1 MSDRLSTLTLLVLAG
16 LVAQGS
22 TTGASDPDL
31 GRYVHED
38 AVSCDEPP
46 PGWLDELSFFFGID
60 GSKQTQDFG
69 VNAHVGSQAS
79 LNWGVPLVPEWG
91 IGGQIG
97 TNFTAH
103 ANAVQVLELLGE
115 TKDRQ
120 QSYTTIGL
128 FQRIGGSGRSIAGRI
143 GWGVAWDY
151 LNQDYY
157 DDFDLN
163 QWRLRGTYGLTDR
176 DEVGIHAA
184 IRGGGDDGIFGSATP
199 VTLRP
204 ITQGYGFWRHFWA
217 TGAQT
222 TFWAGASEGHGENNA
237 VTGPAD
243 DKDNQFLFGADVLM
257 PLSDRLAI
265 YGEANFMMP
274 VDTGTVDAFLGVQY
288 YVGGRRAM
296 TRRGRYNPMFSTA
309 SPVAFSV
316 DLR

>member
-1 MSDRLSTLTLLVLAG
+1 M
-16 LVAQGS
+16 VAFAVPGW
-22 TTGASDPDL
+22 AVDPSL
-31 GRYVHED
+31 GQYVHD
-38 AVSCDEPP
+38 DTAGCDDRP
-46 PGWLDELSFFFGID
+46 PGLFDEISFFFGVD
-60 GSKQTQDFG
+60 GSKQPQDFG
-69 VNAHVGSQAS
+69 VNAHVGGQAS
-79 LNWGVPLVPEWG
+79 VNWGVPLLPE
-91 IGGQIG
+91 IGLGTQLG

-103 ANAVQVLELLGE
+103 ANAVQVLELVGE
-115 TKDRQ
+115 SKDRQ

-128 FQRIGGSGRSIAGRI
+128 FQRLGGTGRQLAGRI

-151 LNQDYY
+151 LNEDYY

-163 QWRLRGTYGLTDR
+163 QWRLRGTYGLTDY
-176 DEVGIHAA
+176 DEIGVNAA
-184 IRGGGDDGIFGSATP
+184 IRGGGDVGVFGADTP

-204 ITQGYGFWRHFWA
+204 ITQGYAFWRHFYA

-237 VTGPAD
+237 VTGPAADAD
-243 DKDNQFLFGADVLM
+243 DQFLFGADVLM
-257 PLSDRLAI
+257 PLTDRMAI

-288 YVGGRRAM
+288 YVGGRRGM
-296 TRRGRYNPMFSTA
+296 SRRGRYAPMFSTA